1 MAYKWIA
8 LSNTTLGI
16 LLATVNQSI
25 VIISLPA
32 IFRGVGLDPLAP
44 GNTSYLLWMLM
55 GYLLVS
61 AVLVVTLGRLGD
73 MLGRVKIYNLGFVVF
88 TVSSVLLS
96 AEPFSGGRGALW
108 LIGWRVVQGVGGA
121 MLMAN
126 STAILTDAFPPN
138 ERGMA
143 LGINQVA
150 ALAGSFIGLV
160 AGGLLSQWNW
170 RAVFLVSVPL
180 GVAGT
185 IWAYRSLVET
195 AVKRVVSIDWWGNI
209 TFAVGLTA
217 LLAGITYGI
226 QPYGGRTEGWT
237 NPWVLTGIF
246 GGVALLGAFVAI
258 ESRTEAPMFSLGLF
272 RIRAFAA
279 GSIANLL
286 SAIARGG
293 MQFMLIIWLQGI
305 WLPLHGYDFEQTP
318 LWAGIYLLPL
328 TIGFLAAGPM
338 AGRLSDR
345 HGARILSTGGLLV
358 VAATFLGLLL
368 LPIDFS
374 YWQFAIL
381 IALNGAGSGLFAAPN
396 TSSVMS
402 SVPASERGAASGMGA
417 TFMSA
422 GTVLSIGVFFS
433 LLITGLA
440 RSLPHTLG
448 SGLQAAGVPA
458 DAAQRAA
465 ELPPVGSVFAAF
477 LGFNP
482 VQALLGPDVISALPA
497 DEAARITGQRFF
509 PNLISAPVHS
519 GLVVV
524 FLAAA
529 GLALV
534 AAVAS
539 ALRGDRYVHADNE
552 MPAVVDDPAVT
563 EVPVPPVAADATAE
577 QPAAADS
584 GDPARASGDPARP
597 PGAPVSARLAP

>member
-8 LSNTTLGI
+8 LSNTTVGV
-16 LLATVNQSI
+16 LLATINQSI

-73 MLGRVKIYNLGFVVF
+73 MLGRVRIYNLGFAVF
-88 TVSSVLLS
+88 TVASVLLS
-96 AEPFSGGRGALW
+96 VDPFSGRSGALW

-126 STAILTDAFPPN
+126 STAILTDAFGPN

-160 AGGLLSQWNW
+160 AGGLLSEWDW
-170 RAVFLVSVPL
+170 RAVFLVSVPV
-180 GVAGT
+180 GIAGT
-185 IWAYRSLVET
+185 IWSYASLKET
-195 AVKRVVSIDWWGNI
+195 ARKQRVHIDWWGNV

-217 LLAGITYGI
+217 LLAAITYGI

-237 NPWVLTGIF
+237 NPWVLAGLI
-246 GGVALLGAFVAI
+246 GGTALLVAFVLVETKVA
-258 ESRTEAPMFSLGLF
+258 EPLFHLSLF

-279 GSIANLL
+279 GNIAALL
-286 SAIARGG
+286 SSIARGG

-328 TIGFLAAGPM
+328 TAGFLAAGPL

-345 HGARILSTGGLLV
+345 HGARLLSTGGLLL

-374 YWQFAIL
+374 YWAFATL
-381 IALNGAGSGLFAAPN
+381 IALNGIGSGLFSAPN
-396 TSSVMS
+396 TSAVMS
-402 SVPASERGAASGMGA
+402 SVPASQRGVASGMRA
-417 TFMSA
+417 TAMNA

-433 LLITGLA
+433 LLIAGLA
-440 RSLPHTLG
+440 RSLPGALG
-448 SGLQAAGVPA
+448 SGLTAAGVPA
-458 DAAQRAA
+458 DAVARVTA
-465 ELPPVGSVFAAF
+465 LPPVGSVFAAF
-477 LGFNP
+477 LGVNP
-482 VQALLGPDVISALPA
+482 VQQLLGPDVISRLPA
-497 DEAARITGQRFF
+497 DKVAELTGRSFF
-509 PNLISAPVHS
+509 PGLISGPFHS

-524 FLAAA
+524 FTAAVVMSVVAAA
-529 GLALV
+529 VSLA
-534 AAVAS
+534 
-539 ALRGDRYVHADNE
+539 RGQRYVHADGGPE
-552 MPAVVDDPAVT
+552 EQAP
-563 EVPVPPVAADATAE
+563 EVAAATARGFIRHPE
-577 QPAAADS
+577 
-584 GDPARASGDPARP
+584 
-597 PGAPVSARLAP
+597 SAEHR

>member
-32 IFRGVGLDPLAP
+32 IFRGIGLDPLAP
-44 GNTSYLLWMLM
+44 GNTSYLLWLLM

-73 MLGRVKIYNLGFVVF
+73 MLGRVKIYNLGFAVF
-88 TVSSVLLS
+88 TVASVLLS
-96 AEPFSGGRGALW
+96 LVPFAGSGGALW
-108 LIGWRVVQGVGGA
+108 LIGFRLLQGVGGA

-160 AGGLLSQWNW
+160 AGGLLSEWDW
-170 RAVFLVSVPL
+170 RSVFLVSVPL
-180 GVAGT
+180 GVLGT
-185 IWAYRSLVET
+185 IWSYRSLVET
-195 AVKRVVSIDWWGNI
+195 AVRRLVRIDWWGNV

-237 NPWVLTGIF
+237 NPWVLAGLI
-246 GGVALLGAFVAI
+246 GGVGLLGLFVLI
-258 ESRTEAPMFSLGLF
+258 ESKVDEPMFALGLF

-279 GSIANLL
+279 GNIANLAA
-286 SAIARGG
+286 SIARGG

-328 TIGFLAAGPM
+328 TLGFLAAGPL

-358 VAATFLGLLL
+358 VAATFLGLLA
-368 LPIDFS
+368 LPIDFP
-374 YWQFAIL
+374 YWAFAAL

-396 TSSVMS
+396 TASVMS
-402 SVPASERGAASGMGA
+402 SVPARERGAASGMGA
-417 TFMSA
+417 TVMSA

-433 LLITGLA
+433 LLVAGLA
-440 RSLPHTLG
+440 RSLPGTLG

-465 ELPPVGSVFAAF
+465 DLPPVGSVFAAF

-482 VQALLGPDVISALPA
+482 VEALLGPSTLASMSPGQ
-497 DEAARITGQRFF
+497 AAEVTGQQFF
-509 PNLISAPVHS
+509 PRLISEPVHS
-519 GLVVV
+519 GLIVV

-534 AAVAS
+534 GAVAS
-539 ALRGDRYVHADNE
+539 ALRGERYVHADNR
-552 MPAVVDDPAVT
+552 MPAVVEDGAVT
-563 EVPVPPVAADATAE
+563 ETPALPVATEAEDFEPVAGSTAAGAGGGPVPAV
-577 QPAAADS
+577 
-584 GDPARASGDPARP
+584 
-597 PGAPVSARLAP
+597 RLAP

>member
-32 IFRGVGLDPLAP
+32 IFRGIGLDPLAP

-73 MLGRVKIYNLGFVVF
+73 MLGRVRIYNLGFAVF
-88 TVSSVLLS
+88 TIASVLLS
-96 AEPFSGGRGALW
+96 VVPFSGADGAVW
-108 LIGWRVVQGVGGA
+108 LIGWRLVQGIGGA

-126 STAILTDAFPPN
+126 STAILTDAFPAT

-160 AGGLLSQWNW
+160 AGGLLSEWDW
-170 RAVFLVSVPL
+170 RLVFLVSVPL
-180 GVAGT
+180 GVLGT
-185 IWAYRSLVET
+185 VWSYHSLVET
-195 AVKRVVSIDWWGNI
+195 AVRRAVRVDWWGNL

-217 LLAGITYGI
+217 LLAAITYGI
-226 QPYGGRTEGWT
+226 QPYGKHTEGWT
-237 NPWVLTGIF
+237 NPWVLAGVL
-246 GGVALLGAFVAI
+246 GGAALLGVFMWV
-258 ESRTEAPMFSLGLF
+258 ESRVAAPMFSLRLF
-272 RIRAFAA
+272 TIRAFAA
-279 GSIANLL
+279 GNIANLAA
-286 SAIARGG
+286 SIARGG

-328 TIGFLAAGPM
+328 TGGFLAAGPL

-345 HGARILSTGGLLV
+345 HGARILSTGGLVLV
-358 VAATFLGLLL
+358 AVTFVGLLT
-368 LPIDFS
+368 LPIDFP
-374 YWQFAIL
+374 YWAFALL
-381 IALNGAGSGLFAAPN
+381 IALNGAGSGLFSAPN
-396 TSSVMS
+396 TASVMS
-402 SVPASERGAASGMGA
+402 SVPASERGAAAGMGS

-433 LLITGLA
+433 LLIAGLA
-440 RSLPHTLG
+440 RSLPGTLG

-458 DAAQRAA
+458 DAAERAA
-465 ELPPVGSVFAAF
+465 GLPPVGSVFAAF

-482 VQALLGPDVISALPA
+482 VQALLGSQVLASMPA
-497 DEAARITGQRFF
+497 AKAAEITGQQFF
-509 PNLISAPVHS
+509 PRLISAPVHH

-524 FLAAA
+524 FVAAA
-529 GLALV
+529 GLALLG
-534 AAVAS
+534 AAAS
-539 ALRGDRYVHADNE
+539 ALRGDRYVHADNQ
-552 MPAVVDDPAVT
+552 MPAAVGDAAVT
-563 EVPVPPVAADATAE
+563 ESPAPPTAADCD
-577 QPAAADS
+577 PAAT
-584 GDPARASGDPARP
+584 DPAG
-597 PGAPVSARLAP
+597 PVSAGRRPDLSGRLER

>member
-32 IFRGVGLDPLAP
+32 IFRGIGLDPLAP

-96 AEPFSGGRGALW
+96 IEPFSGGAGALW
-108 LIGWRVVQGVGGA
+108 LIGFRVVQGVGGA

-126 STAILTDAFPPN
+126 STAILTDAFPSD

-180 GVAGT
+180 GVLGT
-185 IWAYRSLVET
+185 VWAYRSLVEA
-195 AVKRVVSIDWWGNI
+195 AVKRIVSIDWWGNV
-209 TFAVGLTA
+209 TFAVGLTV

-237 NPWVLTGIF
+237 NPWVLAGII

-258 ESRTEAPMFSLGLF
+258 ESRVEAPMFSLGLF

-279 GSIANLL
+279 GSIASLL
-286 SAIARGG
+286 AAIARGG

-328 TIGFLAAGPM
+328 TIGFLAAGPL
-338 AGRLSDR
+338 AGRLSDK
-345 HGARILSTGGLLV
+345 HGARVLSTGGLVL

-368 LPIDFS
+368 LPVDFS
-374 YWQFAIL
+374 YWQFAVL

-396 TSSVMS
+396 TASVMS
-402 SVPASERGAASGMGA
+402 SVPASERGAASGMSA
-417 TFMSA
+417 TFLSA

-433 LLITGLA
+433 LLITGLS
-440 RSLPHTLG
+440 RSLPSTLG

-458 DAAQRAA
+458 GAAQQAA
-465 ELPPVGSVFAAF
+465 GLPPVGSVFAAF

-482 VQALLGPDVISALPA
+482 VQALLGPDVIGALQP
-497 DEAARITGQRFF
+497 DQAARITGQRFF
-509 PNLISAPVHS
+509 PDLISAPVHS

-534 AAVAS
+534 GALAS
-539 ALRGDRYVHADNE
+539 ALRGDRYMHADNQ
-552 MPAVVDDPAVT
+552 MAAVVDDAAVSAA
-563 EVPVPPVAADATAE
+563 PVPPVEATAS
-577 QPAAADS
+577 DGS
-584 GDPARASGDPARP
+584 DASHAS
-597 PGAPVSARLAP
+597 GAPVSARLAP

>member
-1 MAYKWIA
+1 MPYKWIA

-32 IFRGVGLDPLAP
+32 IFRGIGLDPLAP

-55 GYLLVS
+55 GFLLVS

-73 MLGRVKIYNLGFVVF
+73 MLGRVRIYNLGFAVF
-88 TVSSVLLS
+88 TVASVLLWLV
-96 AEPFSGGRGALW
+96 PFSGGGGALW

-126 STAILTDAFPPN
+126 STAILTDAFPPD

-160 AGGLLSQWNW
+160 AGGLLSEWDW

-180 GVAGT
+180 GLLGT
-185 IWAYRSLVET
+185 VWSYRSLVET

-226 QPYGGRTEGWT
+226 QPYGGHTEGWSS
-237 NPWVLTGIF
+237 PWVLTGII
-246 GGVALLGAFVAI
+246 GGVALLGAFVWI
-258 ESRTEAPMFSLGLF
+258 EARVEAPMFSLGLF

-279 GSIANLL
+279 GNIATLA
-286 SAIARGG
+286 SSIARGG

-305 WLPLHGYDFEQTP
+305 WLPLHGYDFERTP

-328 TIGFLAAGPM
+328 TVGFLAAGPL
-338 AGRLSDR
+338 AGRLSDK
-345 HGARILSTGGLLV
+345 HGARILSTGGLLL
-358 VAATFLGLLL
+358 VAATFLGLLA

-374 YWQFAIL
+374 YWAFAIL

-396 TSSVMS
+396 TASVMS
-402 SVPASERGAASGMGA
+402 SVPASQRGAAAGMGA

-433 LLITGLA
+433 LLVAGLA
-440 RSLPHTLG
+440 RSLPGTLG

-458 DAAQRAA
+458 DAAQQAA
-465 ELPPVGSVFAAF
+465 GLPPVGSVFAAF

-482 VQALLGPDVISALPA
+482 VQTLLGPDVLASMPA
-497 DEAARITGQRFF
+497 DRAAEVTGQQFF
-509 PNLISAPVHS
+509 PRLISDPVHS
-519 GLVVV
+519 GLIVV
-524 FLAAA
+524 FVAAA
-529 GLALV
+529 GLALIG
-534 AAVAS
+534 AVAS
-539 ALRGDRYVHADNE
+539 ALRGERYVHADNQVGRTSE
-552 MPAVVDDPAVT
+552 ADPSDTPAEVDDPAVT
-563 EVPVPPVAADATAE
+563 EASAPPVA
-577 QPAAADS
+577 
-584 GDPARASGDPARP
+584 G
-597 PGAPVSARLAP
+597 PGAEEVADRRAGAPSGARLAP

>member
-32 IFRGVGLDPLAP
+32 IFRGIGLDPLAP

-88 TVSSVLLS
+88 TLASILLS
-96 AEPFSGGRGALW
+96 VEPFSGSAGAIW
-108 LIGWRVVQGVGGA
+108 LIAFRVVQGVGGA

-126 STAILTDAFPPN
+126 STAILTDAFSADGARDGAGDQPG
-138 ERGMA
+138 RGAGRLVHRAGRGRAA
-143 LGINQVA
+143 LGVE
-150 ALAGSFIGLV
+150 LAGDLPGQRPARGGRHDLGVPV
-160 AGGLLSQWNW
+160 AGGDRGPAGREDRLVGQPDVRG
-170 RAVFLVSVPL
+170 RADRA
-180 GVAGT
+180 AGRASRT
-185 IWAYRSLVET
+185 GSSRT
-195 AVKRVVSIDWWGNI
+195 
-209 TFAVGLTA
+209 
-217 LLAGITYGI
+217 
-226 QPYGGRTEGWT
+226 GGRTEGWT
-237 NPWVLTGIF
+237 NPWVLAGIV
-246 GGVALLGAFVAI
+246 GGIALLGAFVAI
-258 ESRTEAPMFSLGLF
+258 EARSAAPMFSLGLF

-279 GSIANLL
+279 GNIANLL

-328 TIGFLAAGPM
+328 TIGFLAAGPL

-345 HGARILSTGGLLV
+345 HGARILCHRRAAAGGGDVPGAAAAADRLLV
-358 VAATFLGLLL
+358 LAVRGADRAERGRLGAVRGAEHRLGDEQRAGLRAGRGLRHGRDVHDRRHRAVDRRVLLAADRRAGPVAA
-368 LPIDFS
+368 
-374 YWQFAIL
+374 
-381 IALNGAGSGLFAAPN
+381 GARWLR
-396 TSSVMS
+396 
-402 SVPASERGAASGMGA
+402 PAGG
-417 TFMSA
+417 
-422 GTVLSIGVFFS
+422 
-433 LLITGLA
+433 
-440 RSLPHTLG
+440 
-448 SGLQAAGVPA
+448 GVPA
-458 DAAQRAA
+458 DAARRPPGCRRWAACSPRSSASTRCGRCSARAS
-465 ELPPVGSVFAAF
+465 LNG
-477 LGFNP
+477 L
-482 VQALLGPDVISALPA
+482 QPDQ
-497 DEAARITGQRFF
+497 AARITGQRFF
-509 PNLISAPVHS
+509 PELISAPVHS

-552 MPAVVDDPAVT
+552 AAAVLDEVSVPA
-563 EVPVPPVAADATAE
+563 VAADPTSVA
-577 QPAAADS
+577 
-584 GDPARASGDPARP
+584 DPA
-597 PGAPVSARLAP
+597 